1 MMIEKNGNFKI
12 IEIIK
17 NKQKIAKLIIK
28 SALDNP
34 TNRTIPEKNINE

>member
-17 NKQKIAKLIIK
+17 NKQKIVKLNIK
-28 SALDNP
+28 PTLDNK
-34 TNRTIPEKNINE
+34 TNKTIPEKNINE